1 MVLVNVLEL
10 LFALLGISVVAKI
23 CQLPDNNN
31 KPKRRQS
38 KKTSFVALSYL
49 INSMAHIVG
58 NGRKKHKII
67 QKKRVKV
74 LNISGFQVPMN
85 GNGGERK

>member
-1 MVLVNVLEL
+1 MVLENVLEL

-31 KPKRRQS
+31 NPKRRQS
-38 KKTSFVALSYL
+38 KKKALWRYL
-49 INSMAHIVG
+49 ISSNSWHIGG

-67 QKKRVKV
+67 QKKQVKV
-74 LNISGFQVPMN
+74 LNISDFKYP
-85 GNGGERK
+85 